1 MYTQFYGLN
10 EKPFALVP
18 DPRFLYLGR
27 SHGEALAHL
36 MYGVQEGEGF
46 VLIVGQVGTGKT
58 TLCRTLLDQIGSD
71 TELCFIFNPSSTEV
85 ELLASINREFG
96 LPTAVRTRSELV
108 EELNRFLVRKKSE
121 GRRILLVIDEAQN
134 LDPEVLEQIRL
145 LSNLET
151 EREKLLQII
160 LLGQLELDETL
171 SRPELRQLR
180 QRIAV
185 RWKLEPFKRSETA
198 AYVEH
203 RLKVSGASD
212 PQLFTLPALALLH
225 HRSGGIPRLIN
236 SIADRALL
244 AGFSAGKKRIGARL
258 VRGAAREVI
267 DSEPPILRRLSLSPG
282 SATLLALLGFAVGL
296 ALVGFSALPDGLS
309 PLARVAAPGEVP
321 SAVEGGAP
329 YEVAAGPRLPALDP
343 DSVDYALLAHEA
355 PVTAARA
362 LDALLDVWGYP
373 PLRAERLSPNA
384 FAGAVRE
391 VSPMRVFATRA
402 TREQLVHVNL
412 PVILELEPGSDERRY
427 ATLIRVD
434 PTGAALLSVGGRA
447 YSVEPVDLERLW
459 TGRAF
464 FVWSNFESVPTLSPG
479 MNGTAVRWLQ
489 ARLTELDYLR
499 PGDPTGEFDARTTE
513 AIRRFQSNHRLE
525 PTGEVGPTTLIAL
538 YQALRYGAPRLAALE
553 DA

>member
-1 MYTQFYGLN
+1 MYTHFYGLN

-58 TLCRTLLDQIGSD
+58 TLCRTLLDEIASD
-71 TELCFIFNPSSTEV
+71 TELCFIFNPSTTEV

-108 EELNRFLVRKKSE
+108 DELNRFLVRKKME

-134 LDPEVLEQIRL
+134 LDPEVLEQVRL

-185 RWKLEPFKRSETA
+185 RWKLEPFSRRETA

-203 RLKVSGASD
+203 RLRVSGASN
-212 PQLFTLPALALLH
+212 PQLFTQPALALLH
-225 HRSGGIPRLIN
+225 RRSRGIPRLIN

-244 AGFSAGKKRIGARL
+244 AGFSAGKKRIGVRL
-258 VRGAAREVI
+258 MRGAAREVI
-267 DSEPPILRRLSLSPG
+267 DAEAPLLRRLALSPG
-282 SATLLALLGFAVGL
+282 TATLLALLGFALGLGLVGL
-296 ALVGFSALPDGLS
+296 SALRDGFSRN
-309 PLARVAAPGEVP
+309 ARLGATVQAEA
-321 SAVEGGAP
+321 GAP
-329 YEVAAGPRLPALDP
+329 SEVAAGPKLPAPDP
-343 DSVDYALLAHEA
+343 DSVDYALLAHDE

-362 LDALLDVWGYP
+362 LDVLLDVWGYP

-384 FAGAVRE
+384 FAGAIRE
-391 VSPMRVFATRA
+391 VSPMRVFATRV
-402 TREQLVHVNL
+402 TREQLVRLDL
-412 PVILELEPGSDERRY
+412 PVILELEPGPDQRRY
-427 ATLIRVD
+427 ATLIRVE
-434 PTGAALLSVGGRA
+434 PSGAALLSIGGRA
-447 YSVEPVDLERLW
+447 YGLEPGDLERLW

-464 FVWSNFESVPTLSPG
+464 FIWSNFESVPTLSPG

-489 ARLTELDYLR
+489 ARLTELRYLR
-499 PGDPTGEFDARTTE
+499 PGDPTGEFDGRTTE
-513 AIRRFQSNHRLE
+513 AIRRFQTDHRLE
-525 PTGEVGPTTLIAL
+525 PTGEVGPKTLIAL
-538 YQALRYGAPRLAALE
+538 YQALRYGAPRLAPLE
-553 DA
+553 GA